1 MSEHNLKI
9 EQVMV
14 LAIIALLIVGSIV
27 IIFPFLRAMLWAMV
41 FTVTVWPFFL
51 KVEHFFG
58 GRTSLA
64 ALVPTLLIALI
75 FFLPLIYA
83 GSQLV
88 TQAPVALDYAQ
99 ELMEKGMGDPPQWLG
114 TIPWVGE
121 RLVTVWQDIGTY
133 TPKLLALAKPYL
145 KTLLGSLVSA
155 GAGMAKVV
163 LTAVLSLLLLFFLL
177 KEGRAVR
184 ESLEKMAFKLSGE
197 KGRQLLLVAGV
208 TMRSVV
214 YGILITAL
222 VQGFLSFLGL
232 WVAGV
237 PNPLF
242 LATAAG
248 LFALVP
254 VGLIQ
259 AILLPSAGWLLFKGD
274 TGWGIF
280 LFIWSF
286 FFVGNIDQ
294 VLRPMLISR
303 GAKVP
308 FLVVLLGVLGGL
320 ASGGFIG
327 LFVGA
332 TVLTI
337 FFTMLREWVAD
348 PALPA
353 AVPGAARN
361 EIEIRSETGD

>member
-1 MSEHNLKI
+1 MTEPKTRI

-14 LAIIALLIVGSIV
+14 LVIIALLIVGSIV

-41 FTVTVWPFFL
+41 FSVTVWPFFL
-51 KVEHFFG
+51 KVERLFG
-58 GRTSLA
+58 GRSGLA
-64 ALVPTLLIALI
+64 AVVPTLLITLV

-88 TQAPVALDYAQ
+88 TQVPVALDYTQA
-99 ELMEKGMGDPPQWLG
+99 LMEKGMGDAPLWLQK
-114 TIPWVGE
+114 IPWVGE

-133 TPKLLALAKPYL
+133 TPKLIAVAKPYI
-145 KTLLGSLVSA
+145 KTLIGSLVSA

-177 KEGRAVR
+177 KEGHAVR
-184 ESLEKMAFKLSGE
+184 ASLEKMACKLSGE
-197 KGRQLLLVAGV
+197 KGRQLLLVAGA

-214 YGILITAL
+214 NGILITAL
-222 VQGFLSFLGL
+222 VQGVLAFLGL
-232 WVAGV
+232 WIAGV

-248 LFALVP
+248 LFALIP

-259 AILLPSAGWLLFKGD
+259 AILLPAAGWLLYND
-274 TGWGIF
+274 QTGWGIF

-286 FFVGNIDQ
+286 FVVGNIDQ
-294 VLRPMLISR
+294 FLRPMLISR

-308 FLVVLLGVLGGL
+308 FLVILLGVLGGL
-320 ASGGFIG
+320 ATGGFIG

-332 TVLTI
+332 TVLAV
-337 FFTMLREWVAD
+337 FFTMLREWAAE
-348 PALPA
+348 PAGENTNA
-353 AVPGAARN
+353 GD
-361 EIEIRSETGD
+361 SETGRDEHEE